1 MSVSTASIGR
11 AWRMGVVSL
20 VRLHHARLPRVA
32 DGVRPRGAC
41 VTVSVRNPTRLWSAS
56 AAAVKQGQAAPV
68 SSLKSPPDG
77 VWRGLEDWRAGAVG
91 AGANRA
97 WVWGKRGAVPAD
109 ADPKHLGPENEGN
122 VPPGAW
128 ASPASTETIPLPDT
142 LAACAD
148 LILRT
153 PDPAM
158 KAALSHRAYAK
169 FAADARSDTA
179 TPLAVGTA
187 SPPASPAR
195 PAKPELVHPKDVP
208 SPKTCALGFSAAM
221 MHNIAHIELN
231 AIDLAWDTV
240 ARFAPMH
247 ASRFDRREGAP
258 KTARAFAGLPDA
270 FFLDFAKVADDESRH
285 LGWCLQRL
293 QEMGVAYGDIP
304 AHNVLWEG
312 AQSTA
317 DSLPARLAVVPCMQE
332 ARGLDA
338 GPRLVSKLR
347 GRGDNRSADIIER
360 ISAEELAHVAVGVAW
375 FRHVCGVLSVDP
387 CAAFSAEIRT
397 HAPESLRGPFNHAHR
412 VDAGLEPDWYAVRG
426 DDGSFRMGREFP
438 EDERASR
445 GRGQGGEKT
454 GEDASGDDGLSG
466 ELVRRL
472 RDMLAV
478 EGVDDLSQAERV

>member
-11 AWRMGVVSL
+11 AWRMGVASL
-20 VRLHHARLPRVA
+20 VRPHHARLPRVA
-32 DGVRPRGAC
+32 DGARPRGAC
-41 VTVSVRNPTRLWSAS
+41 VLVSVRNSTRRWSAS

-68 SSLKSPPDG
+68 STLERPPDG
-77 VWRGLEDWRAGAVG
+77 VWRGLQDWRAGAVG

-97 WVWGKRGAVPAD
+97 WVWGRRDAVPLD

-128 ASPASTETIPLPDT
+128 ASPSSTESIPLPDT

-153 PDPAM
+153 PDPAT

-169 FAADARSDTA
+169 FALGENGAADRRI
-179 TPLAVGTA
+179 AVGTA
-187 SPPASPAR
+187 TPPSSPAR

-208 SPKTCALGFSAAM
+208 SPKTCSLGFSAAM

-240 ARFAPMH
+240 ARFAPMR
-247 ASRFDRREGAP
+247 ASRFRVGDEDNDDAS
-258 KTARAFAGLPDA
+258 FGLPDR

-312 AQSTA
+312 AQSTSN
-317 DSLPARLAVVPCMQE
+317 SLPARLAVVPCMQE

-375 FRHVCGVLSVDP
+375 FRHVCLALSVDP
-387 CAAFSAEIRT
+387 KEAFAAEIRT
-397 HAPESLRGPFNHAHR
+397 HAPESLRGPFNHAAR

-426 DDGSFRMGREFP
+426 DDGSWRMGREFP
-438 EDERASR
+438 ER
-445 GRGQGGEKT
+445 GEGGVTT

-472 RDMLAV
+472 RDMLAM
-478 EGVDDLSQAERV
+478 EGVTDLSQAESA

>member
-1 MSVSTASIGR
+1 MLRMSVSTASIGR
-11 AWRMGVVSL
+11 AWRVGVASL
-20 VRLHHARLPRVA
+20 VRPHHARLPRVA
-32 DGVRPRGAC
+32 DGIRPRGAC
-41 VTVSVRNPTRLWSAS
+41 VLVSVRNATRRWSAS
-56 AAAVKQGQAAPV
+56 AAAVKQGQPTPV
-68 SSLKSPPDG
+68 STLDRPPDG
-77 VWRGLEDWRAGAVG
+77 IWRGLEDWRAGAVG

-97 WVWGKRGAVPAD
+97 WVWGKRDAVPAD

-169 FAADARSDTA
+169 FERETRGETRRAD
-179 TPLAVGTA
+179 PLAVGIA

-240 ARFAPMH
+240 ARFSSMRL
-247 ASRFDRREGAP
+247 SERFRENDGESSDSF
-258 KTARAFAGLPDA
+258 KGLPDR

-312 AQSTA
+312 AQSTSN
-317 DSLPARLAVVPCMQE
+317 SLPARLAVVPCMQE

-375 FRHVCGVLSVDP
+375 FRHVCLALSVDP
-387 CAAFSAEIRT
+387 KEAFSAEIRT
-397 HAPESLRGPFNHAHR
+397 HAPESLRGPVNHAAR

-426 DDGSFRMGREFP
+426 DDGAFRMGREFP
-438 EDERASR
+438 EDEGVA
-445 GRGQGGEKT
+445 
-454 GEDASGDDGLSG
+454 GDEGLSG

-472 RDMLAV
+472 RDVLAM
-478 EGVDDLSQAERV
+478 EGVADLDDRAERT

>member
-1 MSVSTASIGR
+1 M
-11 AWRMGVVSL
+11 
-20 VRLHHARLPRVA
+20 
-32 DGVRPRGAC
+32 
-41 VTVSVRNPTRLWSAS
+41 
-56 AAAVKQGQAAPV
+56 KQGQAAPV
-68 SSLKSPPDG
+68 STLESPPDG
-77 VWRGLEDWRAGAVG
+77 VWRGLQDWRAGAVG

-97 WVWGKRGAVPAD
+97 WVWGRRDAVPLD
-109 ADPKHLGPENEGN
+109 ADPKQLGPENEGN

-128 ASPASTETIPLPDT
+128 ASPSSTESIPLPDT

-153 PDPAM
+153 PDPAT

-169 FAADARSDTA
+169 FALGENGAADRRI
-179 TPLAVGTA
+179 AVGTA
-187 SPPASPAR
+187 TPPSSPAR

-208 SPKTCALGFSAAM
+208 SPKTCSLGFSAAM

-240 ARFAPMH
+240 ARFAPMR
-247 ASRFDRREGAP
+247 ASRFRVGDEDNDDAS
-258 KTARAFAGLPDA
+258 FGLPDR

-312 AQSTA
+312 AQSTSN
-317 DSLPARLAVVPCMQE
+317 SLPARLAVVPCMQE

-347 GRGDNRSADIIER
+347 GRGDNRSADLIER

-375 FRHVCGVLSVDP
+375 FRHICAVLSVDP

-397 HAPESLRGPFNHAHR
+397 HAPESLRGPFNHAAR

-426 DDGSFRMGREFP
+426 DDGSWRMGREFP
-438 EDERASR
+438 ER
-445 GRGQGGEKT
+445 GEGGVSS

-466 ELVRRL
+466 ELVKRL
-472 RDMLAV
+472 RDMLAM
-478 EGVDDLSQAERV
+478 EGVTDLSQAESA

>member
-1 MSVSTASIGR
+1 M
-11 AWRMGVVSL
+11 
-20 VRLHHARLPRVA
+20 
-32 DGVRPRGAC
+32 
-41 VTVSVRNPTRLWSAS
+41 
-56 AAAVKQGQAAPV
+56 KQGQPTPV
-68 SSLKSPPDG
+68 SKLDRPPDG
-77 VWRGLEDWRAGAVG
+77 IWRGLENWRAGAVG

-97 WVWGKRGAVPAD
+97 WVWGKRDAVPAD

-128 ASPASTETIPLPDT
+128 ASPASTEAIPLPDT

-169 FAADARSDTA
+169 FERETRGETRRAD
-179 TPLAVGTA
+179 PLAVGIA

-247 ASRFDRREGAP
+247 ASRFPRNAGGGEGE
-258 KTARAFAGLPDA
+258 KKKGARAFAGLPDA

-347 GRGDNRSADIIER
+347 GRGDNRSADIIAR

-387 CAAFSAEIRT
+387 RAAFSAEIET

-412 VDAGLEPDWYAVRG
+412 VDAGLEPDWYATRG
-426 DDGSFRMGREFP
+426 DDGAFRMGREFP
-438 EDERASR
+438 EDER
-445 GRGQGGEKT
+445 GEKAD
-454 GEDASGDDGLSG
+454 ERVAGDEGLSG

-472 RDMLAV
+472 RDLLAM
-478 EGVDDLSQAERV
+478 EGVTDLDDRAERT